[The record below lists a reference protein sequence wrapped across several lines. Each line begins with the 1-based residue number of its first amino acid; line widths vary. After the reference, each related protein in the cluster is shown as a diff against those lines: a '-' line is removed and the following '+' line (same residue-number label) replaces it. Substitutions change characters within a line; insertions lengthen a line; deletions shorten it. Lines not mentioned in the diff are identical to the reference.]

1 MGTKRNENGLFLST
15 QSTGLLWCAHAN
27 GYPVLPVKPGSK
39 RPAVAGWEQYNE
51 KPPSAD
57 TCRQWSNQFPGHSIG
72 IASGTLQGFIGIDC
86 DVLDVELSR
95 ECWKALVEVLDGRK
109 PPTRIG
115 LHPKWLALV
124 GTGGARIASRK
135 PHPFEI
141 FGHNGQFV
149 AFGIHPKTQKPYNW
163 VQGSPIDTPI
173 SELPVITE
181 TGINHWLMKCAK
193 IVGKEPIPAS
203 QTQKPT
209 LPGTTSNLR
218 TELSKERQGL
228 RGKEYGRKIM
238 EQLDRLGPNNKS
250 DILISVVS
258 SLIFRGF
265 SDSNIIAICKKPYL
279 DKWEGYEEHGIE
291 FLTKMLYRTRQNFPK
306 WSDQNG

>member
-1 MGTKRNENGLFLST
+1 M
-15 QSTGLLWCAHAN
+15 
-27 GYPVLPVKPGSK
+27 PVKPGTK
-39 RPAVAGWEQYNE
+39 VAAIKGYPQYNE
-51 KPPSAD
+51 RPPSAD
-57 TCRQWSNQFPGHSIG
+57 TCRQWSKQFPGYSIA
-72 IASGTLQGFIGIDC
+72 IASGSTQGFLALDC
-86 DVLDVELSR
+86 DTKFPDFTVEQSR
-95 ECWKALVEVLDGRK
+95 ECWKALVEVLDGKK
-109 PPTRIG
+109 PPTRVG

-124 GTGGARIASRK
+124 GTGGARIVSRK
-135 PHPFEI
+135 QHPFEI
-141 FGHNGQFV
+141 FGHSGYFV
-149 AFGIHPKTQKPYNW
+149 AFGIHPKTQKPYQW
-163 VQGSPIDTPI
+163 YGGSPIDTPI
-173 SELPVITE
+173 DELPVITD

-193 IVGKEPIPAS
+193 IIGKEPIPYS
-203 QTQKPT
+203 QSK
-209 LPGTTSNLR
+209 TSDGSGVTSSYK

-291 FLTKMLYRTRQNFPK
+291 FLTKMLHRTRQNFPK
-306 WSDQNG
+306 WSDRNE